1 LRNENNNER
10 RKNMTKNKK
19 KKEDGGSILGMFGDL
34 VVGFLK
40 EEAKREVK
48 RVARKQVRKAFD
60 AAYDSAKEKV
70 YDAAA
75 KRDQE
80 KQIENSVKETKT
92 KLLGQGVVSGLK
104 VTSSSAQ
111 DFSEVENQ
119 VTAESFKKLVSSKKD
134 QQVDLTVD
142 GETSNEFYIVSAT
155 AEILGAKET
164 KQEKVFK
171 SSPDESLEDCLA
183 RCSLW
188 KVFSASPSTK
198 INWKL

>member
-1 LRNENNNER
+1 
-10 RKNMTKNKK
+10 MTKDKK
-19 KKEDGGSILGMFGDL
+19 KKDGSGSILGMFGGL
-34 VVGFLK
+34 VVDFLK
-40 EEAKREVK
+40 DEAKREVK

-80 KQIENSVKETKT
+80 KQIENNQKETKT

-104 VTSSSAQ
+104 VTSAQ
-111 DFSEVENQ
+111 DFGELENQ
-119 VTAESFKKLVSSKKD
+119 VAAESFKKLVSSKKD
-134 QQVDLTVD
+134 QQVELTVD
-142 GETSNEFYIVSAT
+142 GETSSEYYIVSAT

-171 SSPDESLEDCLA
+171 LSPDESLEDCLA

-188 KVFSASPSTK
+188 KVFSASPTTK
-198 INWKL
+198 ITWKL